1 VKKEHKTGTEIE
13 QDVCDYARKAY
24 GMLTFKF
31 NSMGRRGVP
40 DRILITQQGL
50 IMFIEFKATGE
61 EPTPPQLRTIAKLVD
76 YNCEA
81 AWCNDV
87 ERGKALVDLI
97 SNTTTYVEY
106 RERYIETPPVPD
118 TSH

>member
-1 VKKEHKTGTEIE
+1 MKKEHKTGTEIE

-50 IMFIEFKATGE
+50 IMFIEFKATDE
-61 EPTPPQLRTIAKLVD
+61 EPTTPQLRTIAKLVD

-87 ERGKALVDLI
+87 EKGKALVDLI
-97 SNTTTYVEY
+97 SDADAYWNFCQTS
-106 RERYIETPPVPD
+106 IGPPPVPD